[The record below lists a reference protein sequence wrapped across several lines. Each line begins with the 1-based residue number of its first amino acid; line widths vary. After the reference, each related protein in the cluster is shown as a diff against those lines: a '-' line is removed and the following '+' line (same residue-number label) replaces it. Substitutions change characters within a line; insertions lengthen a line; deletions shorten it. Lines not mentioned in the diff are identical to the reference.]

1 MNEIRFGDV
10 GPVRYT
16 PLGKPFEAKPEGPSF
31 ADTLKSACSEVNNLQ
46 LDGSKQLERL
56 VSGEDVDLHQ
66 VMISSEEASVA
77 FDLMMEIR
85 NKLLEA
91 YQEIQRMNV

>member
-1 MNEIRFGDV
+1 MNEIRFGDI

-16 PLGKPFEAKPEGPSF
+16 PLGKAFEPQTATPDFSE
-31 ADTLKSACSEVNNLQ
+31 TLKSALAETNDLQ
-46 LDGSKQLERL
+46 LDSGRNLERL
-56 VSGEDVDLHQ
+56 VSGENVDLHE
-66 VMISSEEASVA
+66 VMVSSEEAGIA

>member
-1 MNEIRFGDV
+1 MNKIRFGDV
-10 GPVRYT
+10 SPVRYT
-16 PLGKPFEAKPEGPSF
+16 SLGKMYEPTPEGPSF
-31 ADTLKSACSEVNNLQ
+31 ADTLKSACGEVNELQ
-46 LDGSKQLERL
+46 LDGARQLERL
-56 VSGEDVDLHQ
+56 TAGEDVDLHQ
-66 VMISSEEASVA
+66 VMVAAEEASLA

>member
-16 PLGKPFEAKPEGPSF
+16 PLGKPFEPAAEGPSF
-31 ADTLKSACSEVNNLQ
+31 AETFGKALGQVNELQ
-46 LDGSKQLERL
+46 LTRSEQVERL
-56 VSGEDVDLHQ
+56 IAGEDVDLHE
-66 VMISSEEASVA
+66 VMIASEEASLA